1 MKLTIDID
9 CTPAEAR
16 EMMGLPNVQKLQEE
30 WLKQIE
36 AKMASEIENL
46 SPENIL
52 KSWTAGASSNLEM
65 FSRMM
70 SAFAPG
76 GKARG

>member
-30 WLKQIE
+30 WLKQVE
-36 AKMASEIENL
+36 AKMAAEIEGF
-46 SPENIL
+46 SPENLL

-65 FSRMM
+65 FSKMM
-70 SAFAPG
+70 NAFNPG
-76 GKARG
+76 SKD

>member
-16 EMMGLPNVQKLQEE
+16 EFMGLPDIQKLQEQ
-30 WLKQIE
+30 WLKQVE

-70 SAFAPG
+70 NAFAPG
-76 GKARG
+76 SPGKD

>member
-76 GKARG
+76 GKARD